1 MPIPVLVVDAAE
13 QFGTLI
19 HQTLEETGYYQ
30 VTLAKSGAEAI
41 EIVRSSEIRLA
52 IVDFD
57 LPDIKGPDAIRQLR
71 EASADLAVIAIPL
84 SPDPDDPELKE
95 LGVDGLLTKP
105 FYLPDLPK
113 IVAAAIDLPPDAP
126 VTLGPSPTAPSGE
139 PIPTWLEDSDQAGQ
153 YLTQLF
159 LGIQALAAILT
170 RGQRLWA
177 YAGEMDRSHVEDIT
191 NLVVEHWT
199 GKGVRGAVARFINL
213 PGMDRDFMFYTTHVA
228 GDIILSL
235 IFVPETPFS
244 AVRSQ
249 GERIAKTLSQVDP
262 SEDGSSVEENTNPK
276 VEPSPKKPVES
287 PRQSKGQTRG
297 TSPDAAGLDPESE
310 EGVASEQISEEAPP
324 DDPITTSAR
333 DRVSPSDEK
342 TRDRTSSVAQQPI
355 ADVVDPELISHD
367 WEEDLSTDSHAKNP
381 DVEEN
386 MVVNAVLLPR
396 SPKHKL
402 SDSLAEHLNN
412 WLLELSAV
420 LGWEFND
427 IDIQPEYLCF
437 TLKLPSEIH
446 PAGALEQLRQ
456 ELSNRVMKSFPDLLL
471 EVPEER
477 FWAHNYLLTAG
488 GAPSKARIH
497 IFLQNTRRSQGFTS

>member
-30 VTLAKSGAEAI
+30 VTLAKSGTEAV
-41 EIVRSSEIRLA
+41 EIVQSSEIRLA

-84 SPDPDDPELKE
+84 SSDPDDPDLKE

-113 IVAAAIDLPPDAP
+113 IVAAALDLPPDAP
-126 VTLGPSPTAPSGE
+126 VTLGPSPTAPSAE
-139 PIPTWLEDSDQAGQ
+139 HIPTWLEDHDQAGQ

-170 RGQRLWA
+170 RGQRPWA
-177 YAGEMDRSHVEDIT
+177 YAGEMDQSHVEDIT
-191 NLVVEHWT
+191 NLVAEHWT

-213 PGMDRDFMFYTTHVA
+213 PGIDRDFMFYTTHVV

-249 GERIAKTLSQVDP
+249 GETMAKTLSEVDP
-262 SEDGSSVEENTNPK
+262 SEDDSSVEESANPK
-276 VEPSPKKPVES
+276 DDPSPNKPVGN
-287 PRQSKGQTRG
+287 PRRSKSQTPG
-297 TSPDAAGLDPESE
+297 KSPDAGGLDPVSE
-310 EGVASEQISEEAPP
+310 EGMASEQISEGSPP
-324 DDPITTSAR
+324 DDPTTTSAA
-333 DRVSPSDEK
+333 DRVSPSDDK
-342 TRDRTSSVAQQPI
+342 TPDQASSATQQLI
-355 ADVVDPELISHD
+355 ADVVDPELISHA
-367 WEEDLSTDSHAKNP
+367 WEEDLSTDSQAKKP
-381 DVEEN
+381 DVEES

-402 SDSLAEHLNN
+402 SDTLAEHLNN
-412 WLLELSAV
+412 WLLELGAV
-420 LGWEFND
+420 LGWEFSD
-427 IDIQPEYLCF
+427 VDIQPEYLCF
-437 TLKLPSEIH
+437 TLKLPSKTH

-456 ELSNRVMKSFPDLLL
+456 ELSDRVLKSFPDLLL
-471 EVPEER
+471 DVPEER
-477 FWAHNYLLTAG
+477 FWAHNYLLTTG

-497 IFLQNTRRSQGFTS
+497 IFLQNTRRSQGLTS